1 VLKCKC
7 KWIGKKKLVDK
18 THISR
23 NNKKDAQS
31 GESYEES
38 LKNLASQDVFSVW
51 NIVADS
57 KLSID
62 SFLINSVDDEA
73 DILGFRWLLYK
84 QS

>member
-1 VLKCKC
+1 L
-7 KWIGKKKLVDK
+7 GKKISRLK